1 MKIMPEHKKYLIFDL
16 RKSLMNIIFRQ
27 SMMLAK
33 NKKYRVAN
41 EYVTKRKIA
50 LSAYST
56 IHSPL
61 NKHLTGLE
69 EHSARHFYALR
80 RHPGQLI
87 AKQCRNRIT
96 NIVR

>member
-1 MKIMPEHKKYLIFDL
+1 MT
-16 RKSLMNIIFRQ
+16 
-27 SMMLAK
+27 LAK
-33 NKKYRVAN
+33 NKKSCVAD

-50 LSAYST
+50 LSAYSALN
-56 IHSPL
+56 SPL

-87 AKQCRNRIT
+87 AKQCHNRIT